1 MLFHSAPTMYSEIA
15 TEFSN
20 TRTRPWPCV
29 ETFLTNRSRGSLLDA
44 GCGNGRNMLY
54 AQELGFRA
62 IGFDVCD
69 EFVDICKRR
78 GLSVYHQSIETR
90 VEGSYDAILC
100 IAVLHH
106 LRSDKARQDA
116 LCNLYS
122 ALAPGGAMLFTVWSF
137 EIEDGTGVA
146 RYPRSFVIG
155 DNNVPW
161 KLYGKSVDRYYFIY
175 DRATLDEFLARF
187 RHRYPEA
194 RVQIEWEEQNWNV
207 TIWKP

>member
-29 ETFLTNRSRGSLLDA
+29 ETFLANRSHGSLLDA
-44 GCGNGRNMLY
+44 GCGNGRNMIY

-78 GLSVYHQSIETR
+78 GLSVYQQSIETR
-90 VEGSYDAILC
+90 ICESYDAILC

-106 LRSDKARQDA
+106 LRSDKARQEA

-122 ALAPGGAMLFTVWSF
+122 ALTPGGAMLITVWSF

-161 KLYGKSVDRYYFIY
+161 KLHGKSVDRYYFIY
-175 DRATLDEFLARF
+175 DRVTLDEFLARF
-187 RHRYPEA
+187 RQRYPEA
-194 RVQIEWEEQNWNV
+194 RVQVEWEEQNWNV